1 MNISLL
7 KEEIYL
13 QQDTQYQGS
22 KPSGIGEEENMFKGV
37 MTFIINSLKSCIHF
51 IVESVP
57 EIKIQDVLLSQKID
71 KYIDLLH
78 DSDFNIIFV
87 KCDNHSTNAT
97 AFNLFLKKC
106 LSKTSAHGNFWKY
119 SSNSGY
125 GIHLFF
131 ILYIYLKI

>member
-1 MNISLL
+1 M
-7 KEEIYL
+7 
-13 QQDTQYQGS
+13 
-22 KPSGIGEEENMFKGV
+22 
-37 MTFIINSLKSCIHF
+37 
-51 IVESVP
+51 
-57 EIKIQDVLLSQKID
+57 LSQKID

-131 ILYIYLKI
+131 ILYIYLKISETIYARQEKNIFPAFRLDKVDDPVSFERGEIT